1 MPSSRRKH
9 PAAADAIPTTWTS
22 YPKDAPL
29 RSPFMA
35 QAAREAQHRTQR
47 TQHSHSRVSSSAA
60 RRVDNTHSSVPIVG
74 VDSRT
79 LQSRPS
85 KRKHTRVS
93 TLSASTRVRR
103 DQTFL
108 ASGHIQF
115 NFGDLSDSE
124 LFYNTFGL
132 PRSYS

>member
-22 YPKDAPL
+22 YPKDAPP

-35 QAAREAQHRTQR
+35 QAATE
-47 TQHSHSRVSSSAA
+47 SSAA
-60 RRVDNTHSSVPIVG
+60 RRVDNTYSSVPIVG

-85 KRKHTRVS
+85 KRKV
-93 TLSASTRVRR
+93 TLESQRSQRAHASVAIRP
-103 DQTFL
+103 
-108 ASGHIQF
+108 S
-115 NFGDLSDSE
+115 
-124 LFYNTFGL
+124 
-132 PRSYS
+132 

>member
-60 RRVDNTHSSVPIVG
+60 RRVDIR

-85 KRKHTRVS
+85 KRKV
-93 TLSASTRVRR
+93 TLES
-103 DQTFL
+103 Q
-108 ASGHIQF
+108 
-115 NFGDLSDSE
+115 
-124 LFYNTFGL
+124 
-132 PRSYS
+132 RSQRAHAKVAIRPS